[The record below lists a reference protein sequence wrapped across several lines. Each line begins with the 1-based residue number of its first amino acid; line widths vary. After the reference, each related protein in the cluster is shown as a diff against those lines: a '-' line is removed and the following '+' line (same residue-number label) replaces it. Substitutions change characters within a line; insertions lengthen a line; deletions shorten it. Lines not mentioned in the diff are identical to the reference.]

1 MWVDSGEVRS
11 PFQKKTGF
19 VSGQLAK
26 IAVPEAFA
34 LPQAQVKVDA
44 VQVKL
49 PRTVKGRLTKNEYPT
64 KNLKSTSR
72 LLVGCH
78 TQASGY
84 FWPGITT
91 VLDWAGPARSIE
103 PMIP

>member
-1 MWVDSGEVRS
+1 MATVVRS
-11 PFQKKTGF
+11 ESKGLSKPAVYTFLG
-19 VSGQLAK
+19 LAT
-26 IAVPEAFA
+26 
-34 LPQAQVKVDA
+34 
-44 VQVKL
+44 L
-49 PRTVKGRLTKNEYPT
+49 PRFRGRARDGPRKTYYVEIRLGRLTKNEYPT

-91 VLDWAGPARSIE
+91 VLGFGRRPMTIE

>member
-1 MWVDSGEVRS
+1 MLTIVGLLKAWELSVEALQENSPPAVRPVIDRVLGEIGGL
-11 PFQKKTGF
+11 GF
-19 VSGQLAK
+19 VGLFLE
-26 IAVPEAFA
+26 VV
-34 LPQAQVKVDA
+34 L
-44 VQVKL
+44 
-49 PRTVKGRLTKNEYPT
+49 GRLTKNEYPT

-91 VLDWAGPARSIE
+91 VLGFGGPPMTNE